1 MQTASSPLVIIR
13 LLFAAVLA
21 AAAAA
26 VKAEELPDIV
36 AVREKWLDPGK
47 PTHLLGM
54 GIIGDQLYLADAT
67 FNVVR
72 LPAHQF
78 AVSGEGKEV
87 TASVDLTGGQVVFNF
102 KKSLLETSSHPPRD
116 ASAVAAAMARL
127 SVFFAAADG
136 GPIFAKDSLA
146 FFMNYDF
153 ERSENNVLVVASLDN
168 FEEVAVHQAWLDVK
182 RSHNWYR
189 MFSSDSAPLVFHPT
203 DQWRFID
210 FKQSAAGLM
219 PEGELHDVRDDLALL
234 ARGVAKAGYYQ
245 SKPDRLFIFKASL
258 EVAIFTGNSLQRTI
272 PYKDF
277 FLYDEGGLLF
287 RLRHLLI
294 AGLFLVLIVLFF
306 LVYCRVYALYCGG
319 GGGAKND
326 ASGGSDEGGAS
337 QSKTKKPGKK
347 KEEET
352 KTATVTPTLTT
363 ATSSKRGGGSSGKGV
378 TTTTTKTP
386 ITLGKTS
393 APSSSSGK
401 GTAPKA
407 APAANTTAG
416 TVSMKEKAVVVMKK
430 VAKNSK

>member
-1 MQTASSPLVIIR
+1 MRVKILVNFFSSLSL
-13 LLFAAVLA
+13 LLF
-21 AAAAA
+21 
-26 VKAEELPDIV
+26 
-36 AVREKWLDPGK
+36 
-47 PTHLLGM
+47 
-54 GIIGDQLYLADAT
+54 
-67 FNVVR
+67 
-72 LPAHQF
+72 
-78 AVSGEGKEV
+78 
-87 TASVDLTGGQVVFNF
+87 
-102 KKSLLETSSHPPRD
+102 
-116 ASAVAAAMARL
+116 
-127 SVFFAAADG
+127 
-136 GPIFAKDSLA
+136 
-146 FFMNYDF
+146 
-153 ERSENNVLVVASLDN
+153 
-168 FEEVAVHQAWLDVK
+168 
-182 RSHNWYR
+182 
-189 MFSSDSAPLVFHPT
+189 FS
-203 DQWRFID
+203 
-210 FKQSAAGLM
+210 
-219 PEGELHDVRDDLALL
+219 EGELHDVRDDLALL

-326 ASGGSDEGGAS
+326 ASGSDEGGAS

-363 ATSSKRGGGSSGKGV
+363 TATSSKGGGGGSSGKGV

-386 ITLGKTS
+386 TITPGKTS
-393 APSSSSGK
+393 APSSSSSSGK

-407 APAANTTAG
+407 APAAKTTAAG
-416 TVSMKEKAVVVMKK
+416 TVSMKEKAAVVMKK
-430 VAKNSK
+430 VVAKGSK